1 MHKTQLHIRFTD
13 IDAFGH
19 VNNALYLTYFE
30 EARVKYFDDVLNWGY
45 DWTKEGVIVARA
57 ELNFIIPAHFKDE
70 IFIYTKCSRL
80 GTKSF
85 DLSYQMVKFHEEKEI
100 LLADAVTVM
109 VAFDYSSNKSIPIPD
124 DWRTALQNTI
134 EK

>member
-19 VNNALYLTYFE
+19 VNNATYLTYFE
-30 EARVKYFDDVLNWGY
+30 EARVNFFDDVIDWSY

-57 ELNFIIPAHFKDE
+57 EIDYVMPAHFKDE

-85 DLSYQMVKFHEEKEI
+85 DLSYQMVKFHDGKEI

-109 VAFDYSSNKSIPIPD
+109 VAFDYRSNKSIAVPE
-124 DWRTALQNTI
+124 DWRTALQISI